1 MNREKLPTTVDN
13 VSWMR
18 RRSLLL
24 SSCLLL
30 AAGLAAT
37 ITLPLS
43 IPAYAQG
50 STPPNIVYI
59 VADDLGWKD
68 VGFHGSDIKT
78 PNIDRLAETGVKFD
92 QFYVQPMCT
101 PTRAAL
107 LTGRYP
113 LRYGLQTAV
122 IPSGGQYGLATDEWL
137 LPEALKE
144 AGYKTALIGKW
155 HLGHAKTEYWP
166 RQRGFDY
173 FYGALVGEI
182 DHFKHEAHG
191 VGDWYRDNE
200 RVEEPGY
207 DTTLFGDDAVRLINE
222 QDANTPLFLYLAFT
236 APHTPYQAPQEYLD
250 KNAQIADE
258 SRRAYAAMINAMD
271 DQIGRVLDALEKR
284 NMRENTLI
292 IFHSDNGGTRS
303 AKFTG
308 ESAVKGELPPNNGPY
323 RDGKGMLYE
332 GGTRA
337 VGLANWP
344 GRIQPGVVSGMIHVV
359 DMYPSLAGLA
369 GAQLGK
375 NKQLDGLNVWPAIS
389 EGKPSPRDEVVY
401 NIEPFRGAVRK
412 GDWKLVWQAL
422 LPPRMELFDI
432 SHDTSET
439 TNLTETNPEKVKELQ
454 TRIEG
459 LAREAV
465 PPLFIADVMRI
476 VIGSPP
482 STPDM
487 YFIDPD

>member
-37 ITLPLS
+37 IALPLS
-43 IPAYAQG
+43 IPASAQG

-191 VGDWYRDNE
+191 VVDWYRGNE
-200 RVEEPGY
+200 RVQEPGY

-222 QDANTPLFLYLAFT
+222 QDATYAAILVPRLHSA
-236 APHTPYQAPQEYLD
+236 
-250 KNAQIADE
+250 
-258 SRRAYAAMINAMD
+258 AYA
-271 DQIGRVLDALEKR
+271 
-284 NMRENTLI
+284 
-292 IFHSDNGGTRS
+292 
-303 AKFTG
+303 
-308 ESAVKGELPPNNGPY
+308 
-323 RDGKGMLYE
+323 
-332 GGTRA
+332 
-337 VGLANWP
+337 
-344 GRIQPGVVSGMIHVV
+344 VSGT
-359 DMYPSLAGLA
+359 AR
-369 GAQLGK
+369 
-375 NKQLDGLNVWPAIS
+375 IS
-389 EGKPSPRDEVVY
+389 RQKCANR
-401 NIEPFRGAVRK
+401 
-412 GDWKLVWQAL
+412 
-422 LPPRMELFDI
+422 
-432 SHDTSET
+432 
-439 TNLTETNPEKVKELQ
+439 
-454 TRIEG
+454 
-459 LAREAV
+459 
-465 PPLFIADVMRI
+465 
-476 VIGSPP
+476 
-482 STPDM
+482 
-487 YFIDPD
+487 